1 MDLREYVRAV
11 PDFPEPGILFRD
23 ITPLLKNPDAFDHA
37 IDRFAEVCSG
47 RAVDAVCGIDARG
60 FLFAAPLALRLG
72 KPMVP
77 VRKAGK
83 LPARTV
89 SVTYSLEYGEA
100 EVEMHADAV
109 CDGQRVLIVDDV
121 LATGGTL
128 AAATKLIAAAGGVVA
143 GAAVLI
149 ELADLGGRKALDGC
163 DVLSLITY
171 QGLER

>member
-1 MDLREYVRAV
+1 MDLREYIRGV
-11 PDFPEPGILFRD
+11 PDFPRPGILFRD
-23 ITPLLKNPDAFDHA
+23 ITPLLQSPDAFDHV
-37 IDRFAEVCSG
+37 IDRFADYCSD
-47 RAVDAVCGIDARG
+47 RPIDAVCGIEARG

-83 LPARTV
+83 LPFRTV

-100 EVEMHADAV
+100 AVEMHADAV
-109 CDGQRVLIVDDV
+109 QHGQRVLIVDDV

-128 AAATKLIAAAGGVVA
+128 AAAAKLIATAGGVVA
-143 GAAVLI
+143 GAVVLI
-149 ELADLGGRKALDGC
+149 ELADLGGRKALEGG

-171 QGLER
+171 QERGI

>member
-1 MDLREYVRAV
+1 MDLRDYIRDV

-23 ITPLLKNPDAFDHA
+23 ITPLLQSPEAFDHA
-37 IDRFAEVCSG
+37 IDRFAEACAG
-47 RAVDAVCGIDARG
+47 RPFDAVCGIDARG

-72 KPMVP
+72 KPLVP

-83 LPARTV
+83 LPAETV

-100 EVEMHADAV
+100 AVEMHD
-109 CDGQRVLIVDDV
+109 DGVRTGESVLIVDDV

-128 AAATKLIAAAGGVVA
+128 AAAATLVRAAGGVVA
-143 GAAVLI
+143 GAVVLV

-163 DVLSLITY
+163 DVQSLITY
-171 QGLER
+171 